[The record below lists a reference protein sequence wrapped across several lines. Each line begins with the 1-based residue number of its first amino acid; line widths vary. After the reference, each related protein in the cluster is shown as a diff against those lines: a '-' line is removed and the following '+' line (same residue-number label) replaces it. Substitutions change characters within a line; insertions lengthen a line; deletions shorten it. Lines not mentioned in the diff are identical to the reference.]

1 MSHKIINCT
10 CKNRL
15 GYSLLPFT
23 LIPQYFKRFNWS
35 NWKQNSEIHSA
46 FACSHCLHDFLI
58 FSNRTAHAWSMEA
71 GNVCSVSVFFVRVG
85 SQISP
90 RRAKKDS
97 NIPSPGRT
105 RSVKC
110 PTPGT
115 TKTIK
120 SPPHALPSP
129 RRLYIDRCI
138 IFNSEYVNDI
148 IWYKLK
154 KCIIINISLVDL
166 MSRKK
171 DLGSLV
177 PLSYFGFPCYRV
189 WELCLIDS
197 LGKLQHLPCLDPV
210 KVEVSG
216 FPIINYP
223 TVRTEEPESQPS
235 ALCSKHSELAR
246 EKNIPTNPRAF
257 IHDYCQVPKNQDFCS
272 VRVHLSEDKK
282 IKETRDKRVD
292 CERVA
297 KIELNDLRHC
307 FIFPSLDYY

>member
-1 MSHKIINCT
+1 MQMYTETYQLWQPYC
-10 CKNRL
+10 
-15 GYSLLPFT
+15 
-23 LIPQYFKRFNWS
+23 
-35 NWKQNSEIHSA
+35 
-46 FACSHCLHDFLI
+46 
-58 FSNRTAHAWSMEA
+58 
-71 GNVCSVSVFFVRVG
+71 
-85 SQISP
+85 
-90 RRAKKDS
+90 
-97 NIPSPGRT
+97 
-105 RSVKC
+105 
-110 PTPGT
+110 TPGT

-138 IFNSEYVNDI
+138 ILNSEYVNDI

-282 IKETRDKRVD
+282 
-292 CERVA
+292 
-297 KIELNDLRHC
+297 N
-307 FIFPSLDYY
+307 